1 MSFKKLALI
10 DNGDFKFENLFL
22 KKNNDP
28 DLILV
33 KPKYVGIC
41 SSDIPRAFEKKA
53 YFYPLILGHEFSV
66 EIIEDKRNYF
76 KKGERCSVFPL
87 LPCFKCENCKKNKF
101 NMCKSYSYYGSRVN
115 GGMQDQLYIN
125 RWNLIPLSPSFD
137 IISASLIEPIA
148 VCVHAVKK
156 VNHNK
161 KVLIYGGGFLAQ
173 IISQL
178 LINKKCEVTC
188 IDRNKY
194 KKRFFNEN
202 IFFTTLEEDL
212 KESSFDYVFE
222 ACGANNILGKCIK
235 YGKPEAKIIQLANPS
250 KDMNI
255 NANEISAFMRKEQ
268 LLIGTWNS
276 EYRPDDHSK
285 CDWRQTINL
294 LENDSISVK
303 NLISH
308 KVELSK
314 AIDLF
319 NKIYSRRSN
328 PEGILGFNKAILEI
342 TPEKK

>member
-10 DNGDFKFENLFL
+10 NNGDFKLKNLIL
-22 KKNNDP
+22 KNSNDP

-33 KPKYVGIC
+33 KPLFVGVC

-87 LPCFKCENCKKNKF
+87 LPCFKCCNCKKKKF
-101 NMCKSYSYYGSRVN
+101 NMCKSYSYYGSRVD
-115 GGMQDQLYIN
+115 GGMQTQLFVN
-125 RWNLIPLSPSFD
+125 RWNLIPLSSGFD
-137 IISASLIEPIA
+137 SISASLIEPIA

-156 VNHNK
+156 VNPFK

-194 KKRFFNEN
+194 KERFFNQN
-202 IFFTTLEEDL
+202 ISFTTVEDDL

-222 ACGANNILGKCIK
+222 SCGANTVLGRCIK

-250 KDMNI
+250 KKTELNSS
-255 NANEISAFMRKEQ
+255 EISAFMRKEQ
-268 LLIGTWNS
+268 ILIGTWNS

-285 CDWRQTINL
+285 CDWQQTIKL
-294 LENDSISVK
+294 LENDFLSVN

-308 KVELSK
+308 RVDLSQAKELLNRIK
-314 AIDLF
+314 
-319 NKIYSRRSN
+319 SRRSN
-328 PEGILGFNKAILEI
+328 PKDILGFNKAIIEI
-342 TPEKK
+342 NPD